1 LNLLAAWVFHLYDQH
16 VSSYKRILRR
26 RREDGVDIESAEGP
40 ELRELRDV
48 ANTVKHGEDR
58 RGELRKL
65 RPELFHHP
73 EFARRG
79 MEMVVPSPA
88 RAPMA
93 GDGLFVTEADLD
105 RYEAAVLKLWEL
117 VISEHTAKP

>member
-1 LNLLAAWVFHLYDQH
+1 M
-16 VSSYKRILRR
+16 
-26 RREDGVDIESAEGP
+26 DIESVEGP
-40 ELRELRDV
+40 ELRELREV
-48 ANTVKHGEDR
+48 ANTAKHGEDR
-58 RGELRKL
+58 QGELRKL
-65 RPELFHHP
+65 RADLFQHP

-79 MEMVVPSPA
+79 MEMEVPSPA

-117 VISEHTAKP
+117 VISEHSAKP